1 MVLFKEQN
9 HVLGDKRHESR
20 PEMRLYLDTNILVFL
35 WGDRQSINRDVL
47 GMIFDYS
54 NTLYTSTTCVHELI
68 HLFQIGKICWRK
80 QDGKPF
86 NAEDIFEGL
95 DSMSIKILPIS
106 EKNLQEYASLPFI
119 KDHRDPFDRLIIAQ
133 AISDKATL
141 ISSDLKFQ

>member
-68 HLFQIGKICWRK
+68 HLFQIGKI
-80 QDGKPF
+80 
-86 NAEDIFEGL
+86 
-95 DSMSIKILPIS
+95 SIKILPIS

-141 ISSDLKFQ
+141 ISSDLKFQWYEKFGLKFIQNMK

>member
-1 MVLFKEQN
+1 
-9 HVLGDKRHESR
+9 
-20 PEMRLYLDTNILVFL
+20 MRLYLDTNILVFL

-68 HLFQIGKICWRK
+68 HLFQIGKI
-80 QDGKPF
+80 
-86 NAEDIFEGL
+86 
-95 DSMSIKILPIS
+95 SIKILPIS

-141 ISSDLKFQ
+141 ISSDLKFQWYEKFGLKFIQNMK

>member
-47 GMIFDYS
+47 GMRFEYS

-68 HLFQIGKICWRK
+68 HLFQIGKI
-80 QDGKPF
+80 
-86 NAEDIFEGL
+86 
-95 DSMSIKILPIS
+95 SIKILPIS

-141 ISSDLKFQ
+141 ISSDLKFQWYEKFGLKFIQNMK